1 MTNIVEVLL
10 EESDMKD
17 ILLNV
22 SVTVGIASIL
32 LLLSVLRFRKRD
44 I

>member
-22 SVTVGIASIL
+22 SVTLGIASIL
-32 LLLSVLRFRKRD
+32 LLLSVLRFRKQD